1 MPADRLVATVAGWLL
16 AEALALPP
24 GELGAWLVAQ
34 IEPSLPAGLRP
45 EMTGVYL
52 ATPDAGAEASL
63 AFWRE
68 ALAAGVGFANPH
80 LFPWTLASSPAS
92 HIALALGCRGP
103 NVTLVGGAGAAVAA
117 LQQAVADLQRGR
129 IEAALAGALATRGET
144 RLALLW
150 LAAGAATAGPR
161 LTWEPAGATG
171 DEGTAVALFA
181 QLVGNLE
188 NGTPAVVGAPYE
200 GVVRVER

>member
-1 MPADRLVATVAGWLL
+1 VPAERLVATVSGWLL
-16 AEALALPP
+16 AEAPALPP

-34 IEPSLPAGLRP
+34 IEPSIPAGLQP
-45 EMTGVYL
+45 EATGVYL
-52 ATPDAGAEASL
+52 ATPDAGAEAAL

-117 LQQAVADLQRGR
+117 LQQALADLQRGR
-129 IEAALAGALATRGET
+129 VAAALAGALATRGET

-150 LAAGAATAGPR
+150 LVAGAATAGPR
-161 LTWEPAGATG
+161 LTWAPAGATG
-171 DEGTAVALFA
+171 DEGTAVALLA
-181 QLVGNLE
+181 QLIGGLE
-188 NGTPAVVGAPYE
+188 KGEPAVVGAAYE
-200 GVVRVER
+200 GVVQVER